1 MSVSSIFIAPD
12 QRLRSIWRFVLSIAV
27 VIGASSP
34 GFISGPAKGTKQ
46 GWAVVLMMTLV
57 LGLLLA
63 GFAVL
68 LYLFDKVR
76 SGLLPAMGLP
86 MDRSTLRDTGTGV
99 VFGLAMVSACV
110 GVIAVIGQ
118 VRFET
123 SSAHAGTIA
132 IVTCMGL
139 VAAMIEEMVFR
150 GYPFQRLVEAI
161 GAPAAVILLAGLFG
175 AGHLQNPYATVWG
188 TLNTVGFG
196 VFTALAYLR
205 TRSLWLPWGMHFSW
219 NVGLGLGYGL
229 TVSGL
234 DQFSVVV
241 HGTLAGPRWLTG
253 GDYGIEASAT
263 ATVALLLATVVLLV
277 LVKQRPAP
285 ATIPGRGEQ
294 PRITLDSTQG
304 PVGGIR

>member
-1 MSVSSIFIAPD
+1 MSVTSIFIAPD

-27 VIGASSP
+27 VIGASGP
-34 GFISGPAKGTKQ
+34 GFVFGPAG
-46 GWAVVLMMTLV
+46 GPRHAWAVVLMLTLI
-57 LGLLLA
+57 LSLLVV

-68 LYLFDKVR
+68 LHFFDKVH
-76 SGLLPAMGLP
+76 SGLLRAMGLP
-86 MDRSTLRDTGTGV
+86 MDGSVLRDTGIGV

-110 GVIAVIGQ
+110 GVIAVIGK

-123 SSAHAGTIA
+123 STAHAGAIA
-132 IVTCMGL
+132 IVSCVGL

-175 AGHLQNPYATVWG
+175 AGHLRNPHATVWG
-188 TLNTVGFG
+188 ALNTAGFG

-219 NVGLGLGYGL
+219 NLGLGLGYGL

-234 DQFSVVV
+234 SQFSVVV
-241 HGTLAGPRWLTG
+241 HGTLAGPGWLTG

-263 ATVALLLATVVLLV
+263 ATLALLLASVILSL
-277 LVKQRPAP
+277 LVKQRSAP
-285 ATIPGRGEQ
+285 EIIAGG
-294 PRITLDSTQG
+294 PRITPGFEEG
-304 PVGGIR
+304 PLSIK